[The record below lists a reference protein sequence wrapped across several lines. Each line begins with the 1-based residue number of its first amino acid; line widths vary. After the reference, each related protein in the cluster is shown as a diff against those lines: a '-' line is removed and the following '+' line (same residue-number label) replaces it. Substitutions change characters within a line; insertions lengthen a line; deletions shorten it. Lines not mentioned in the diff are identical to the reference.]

1 MRRRDFV
8 AVLAGAGAYPVLVG
22 AQQTPIPAIGKAEPG
37 SRVPVVGI
45 LLNEPPEPAF
55 EGFHEKFRELG
66 YEEGRNVR
74 LEIRSAD
81 GKVERLPG
89 LAAELVQM
97 KVDVIISAPTP
108 PTRAAINATKQ
119 IPIVMTSV
127 DPLPAGF
134 VTNLAKPGGNVTGVA
149 GFTCETAA
157 KRLQLLKEA
166 VPAVSRVAALL
177 NPDGIVIPLKE
188 SCPVQET
195 ERAAGQTGVEVHFF
209 LLPGADDPV
218 PVFEQIIDWRA
229 DALLHMPSGVAPW
242 AQAIIAFAA
251 ERRLPTM
258 VTQRHWVEA
267 GGLMSYV
274 PDRPEMYRRVAVH
287 VDKILKGANPGDIPV
302 ELPTKYEL
310 VINLKT
316 AEALGI
322 TIPPVILVRAD
333 VVIE

>member
-1 MRRRDFV
+1 
-8 AVLAGAGAYPVLVG
+8 
-22 AQQTPIPAIGKAEPG
+22 
-37 SRVPVVGI
+37 VVGV
-45 LLNEPPEPAF
+45 LLNEPPEQAF
-55 EGFHEKFRELG
+55 AAFHEKFRELS

-89 LAAELVQM
+89 LAAELVRM
-97 KVDVIISAPTP
+97 KVDVIISAPSP
-108 PTRAAINATKQ
+108 PTRAAIDATKQ

-127 DPLPAGF
+127 DPLVGGF
-134 VTNLAKPGGNVTGVA
+134 VTNLSHPGGNVTGVA

-166 VPAVSRVAALL
+166 VPTVKRIAALR
-177 NPDGIVIPLKE
+177 NPDGSVASTTLCGVNE
-188 SCPVQET
+188 S
-195 ERAAGQTGVEVHFF
+195 ERAAQQTGVEVRFF
-209 LLPGADDPV
+209 LLRADDDPG
-218 PVFEQIIDWRA
+218 PAFKEMIDWHA
-229 DALLHMPSGVAPW
+229 DALLHIPSGVAPW
-242 AQAIIAFAA
+242 AQAMIAFAA

-258 VTQRHWVEA
+258 VVGRDQVEA

-316 AEALGI
+316 AEAL
-322 TIPPVILVRAD
+322 
-333 VVIE
+333 

>member
-81 GKVERLPG
+81 GKVEQLPG
-89 LAAELVQM
+89 LAAELVRM
-97 KVDVIISAPTP
+97 KVDVIISAPNP

-177 NPDGIVIPLKE
+177 NPDGFVIPLKE

-195 ERAAGQTGVEVHFF
+195 ERAAQQTGVEVRFF

-218 PVFEQIIDWRA
+218 PVFEEIIDWRA
-229 DALLHMPSGVAPW
+229 HALLYMPSGAAPW
-242 AQAIIAFAA
+242 MQAMVAFATA
-251 ERRLPTM
+251 RRLPTM
-258 VTQRHWVEA
+258 VAQRHWVEA
-267 GGLMSYV
+267 GGLMTYV

-316 AEALGI
+316 ADALGI
-322 TIPPVILVRAD
+322 TIPPAILVRAD
-333 VVIE
+333 YLIE